1 MSPANLMCYRQDKLV
16 WFHRIDPPPE
26 YRFISGVYTVF
37 RVIKPLDRIRA
48 VKLCTA
54 AEEFYRTGRRT
65 AAVRMIS
72 AAFVLDPASEQIR
85 MQYFRMTGRVPVLGL
100 NGIRS

>member
-1 MSPANLMCYRQDKLV
+1 M
-16 WFHRIDPPPE
+16 
-26 YRFISGVYTVF
+26 
-37 RVIKPLDRIRA
+37 
-48 VKLCTA
+48 A
-54 AEEFYRTGRRT
+54 AEEYYRTGRKT

-85 MQYFRMTGRVPVLGL
+85 MQYFRMTGRVAVLGL